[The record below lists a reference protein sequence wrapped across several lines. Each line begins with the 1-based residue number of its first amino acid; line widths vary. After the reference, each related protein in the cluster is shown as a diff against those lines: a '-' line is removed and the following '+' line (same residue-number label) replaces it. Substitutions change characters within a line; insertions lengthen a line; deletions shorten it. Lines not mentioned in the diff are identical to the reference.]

1 MEASVEA
8 HETTTFSD
16 GPARWRACFR
26 PSELHNRRRTTRDC
40 KYAVSDSDADHAT
53 ARAGFCIGFIDGF
66 QQFEQLVDIS
76 QGANDANSSARLI
89 CTPDGVTN
97 RQNVKVVVKY
107 LDRHPEFLHKFAAQL
122 VLEAM
127 QEAFPCP
134 KARDK

>member
-1 MEASVEA
+1 MKHMKQLLFLMVLLAGA
-8 HETTTFSD
+8 RAFGQANYTTGD
-16 GPARWRACFR
+16 
-26 PSELHNRRRTTRDC
+26 ELRENC
-40 KYAVSDSDADHAT
+40 KYAVSDSDADHAM

-107 LDRHPEFLHKFAAQL
+107 LDRHPEFLHKFAALL

-134 KARDK
+134 KARNK